1 MSDSWANLLKNLK
14 APHILITVIAAFL
27 IWGLAHFSSEPGKPV
42 KVLWGLVEYTKP
54 SRGKEKG
61 DGAVDEPE
69 AKINREDP
77 KLLHEDPKLLYDSAI
92 NYTHGVT
99 VENFDEVI
107 KQLRKKH
114 ALRELRPLE
123 TDRKISKS
131 PPSTFFFVACNYF
144 KILKSDPPVQ
154 SAGLIPFMVEIHH
167 REQGKFIVICFTTE
181 SDAERV
187 RLREDREES
196 VTVFFKPWQD
206 HTTLLELP
214 LERIITA
221 EDREIKTADQ
231 KSLYLL
237 DITVR

>member
-1 MSDSWANLLKNLK
+1 MSYSWANLLKDLK
-14 APHILITVIAAFL
+14 GSVVIAVVLVGVL
-27 IWGLAHFSSEPGKPV
+27 IWIAAHISSEPGKPV

-54 SRGKEKG
+54 SRGKGKG
-61 DGAVDEPE
+61 DGDLKSSVDQISVKKSVVDVPE
-69 AKINREDP
+69 GK
-77 KLLHEDPKLLYDSAI
+77 I

-99 VENFDEVI
+99 VENFEEVI

-123 TDRKISKS
+123 TDRQISKS
-131 PPSTFFFVACNYF
+131 PPSTFFFVAYHYF
-144 KILKSDPPVQ
+144 EILKSDPPVQ
-154 SAGLIPFMVEIHH
+154 LARLNPFMVEIHH
-167 REQGKFIVICFTTE
+167 REQDKFIVICFTTE

-221 EDREIKTADQ
+221 KDRKIITADQ
-231 KSLYLL
+231 KSLYIL